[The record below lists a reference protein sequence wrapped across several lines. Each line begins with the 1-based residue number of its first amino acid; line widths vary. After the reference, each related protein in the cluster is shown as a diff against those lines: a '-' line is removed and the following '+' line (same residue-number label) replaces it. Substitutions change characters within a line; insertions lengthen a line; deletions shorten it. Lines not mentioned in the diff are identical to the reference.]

1 MKKLC
6 FSLLLLA
13 LLAVLGAV
21 PGERYAREGLDLF
34 QRGEYQQALNKF
46 LAADRSANGTVADY
60 HYWLGKLYLAVED
73 SVNARIR
80 MQRCQQAG
88 ESRYLEEAREI
99 ERILT
104 RQRGIFSKAKLR
116 PMPDHFNSPNSDY
129 GAVVSPDGRY
139 LYFTSMR
146 PAKKAKENIWR
157 AEIFRTGYGRPE
169 LVENL
174 STDKNESLGSFG
186 EAGNLAWIVGNFEK
200 NKIDGDIY
208 SVDLRDRQ
216 AVPVNAT
223 QFNSSQVETH
233 PMSFRDNLMF
243 FSSSRPGGYG
253 GMDIY
258 VCEKIGG
265 QWTEPINLGP
275 VINTSANEQT
285 PFLDF
290 DGKTLYFASN
300 GHAGFGGYDIFR
312 AYRLGAGWQDWS
324 VPDNLGMPFNSVNND
339 RYFYRIPLSNEAYIS
354 SDRKLSDFES
364 IYHLTLEYA
373 LPASYLVKDAKSGLR
388 AVEIVPIQAGTK
400 PKAESVSLWD
410 KLNQGLEVLDTGLR
424 LTEPKVDLQ
433 RPPADGSDE
442 NVLPP
447 VESYTGALELIPA
460 TIQIDGLV
468 QDEQGNPLP
477 ADVELVYTLEGES
490 VKELVSADAE
500 GRFSFQ
506 APIASTFNLY
516 ANLDGYLSH
525 GEEFTPS
532 GHEESIQ
539 ARLMLKKLISN
550 APVSLN
556 PILFQYESSLLDAK
570 QQLMLDELVVAM
582 LENPGLKLVVKGYA
596 NDGGSKAY
604 NQELSEKRAAV
615 VAEYL
620 ISKGLSAGCVT
631 TEAYGNSKFSGAA
644 EAIDRRVDLELYR

>member
-104 RQRGIFSKAKLR
+104 RQRSIFSKAKLR

-129 GAVVSPDGRY
+129 GAVVSPDGEY

-216 AVPVNAT
+216 AVPVNAS

-243 FSSSRPGGYG
+243 FASSRPGGYG

-354 SDRKLSDFES
+354 SDRKLSDFEN

-388 AVEIVPIQAGTK
+388 EVEIAPIQAGTK
-400 PKAESVSLWD
+400 PKAESVSLWE

-433 RPPADGSDE
+433 RPPAEGSDE

-447 VESYTGALELIPA
+447 VESYTGALELMPA

-477 ADVELVYTLEGES
+477 ADIELVYTLEGES

-500 GRFSFQ
+500 GRFTFQ

-525 GEEFTPS
+525 GEEFTPT
-532 GHEESIQ
+532 GQEESIQ
-539 ARLMLKKLISN
+539 ARLVLKKLISD

-570 QQLMLDELVVAM
+570 QQLMLDELIVAM
-582 LENPGLKLVVKGYA
+582 LENPRLKLLIKGYA
-596 NDGGSKAY
+596 NDGGSKTY

-620 ISKGLSAGCVT
+620 ISKGLSAECVT